1 MPARSAVA
9 TMADQLAGGDVVC
22 DDLVVGHRG
31 VPVLGPV
38 SVSFR
43 PGVTAIVGRNGAGKS
58 TLLRT
63 LATLLRPIAGSF
75 AIGERQGT
83 GRSAVSAIRRRL
95 GFVPQRPDFPSSFTV
110 EEMLTYTA
118 ALQRTGSSAV
128 SEALDRLDLGAIRA
142 ARIGELSGGQRQRAF
157 LAQATIHQPPVLFLD
172 EPTVGLDIPSRHEF
186 KGYLRAQGTSRTV
199 LFTTHLVDDLT
210 DVADE
215 ILVVGPDKSARH
227 LGSLDEIVDRC
238 RADGVSFDAR
248 IASEIN

>member
-1 MPARSAVA
+1 MSTQSAVA
-9 TMADQLAGGDVVC
+9 AMTEQLAGGDIVC
-22 DDLVVGHRG
+22 ADLVVGHRG
-31 VPVLGPV
+31 APVLGPT

-75 AIGERQGT
+75 SICDRQGT
-83 GRSAVSAIRRRL
+83 SRSAISAIRRRL

-110 EEMLTYTA
+110 DEMLTYTA
-118 ALQRTGSSAV
+118 ALQRVGASAV

-142 ARIGELSGGQRQRAF
+142 VRIGEISGGQRQRAF
-157 LAQATIHQPPVLFLD
+157 LAQATIHQPPVLLLD

-186 KGYLRAQGTSRTV
+186 KGYLGALGASRTV

-210 DVADE
+210 DVADD
-215 ILVVGPDKSARH
+215 ILVVGSDKGARH
-227 LGSLDEIVDRC
+227 LGSLDQIVSQC
-238 RADGVSFDAR
+238 RDQGVSLQAR
-248 IASEIN
+248 IAAEIN